1 MAFLQVN
8 AAPACLLQGSKK
20 IICFAPAVR
29 NWTASFCRRNYF
41 FTKTLPMKSQSD
53 FIPSVTKPYNSW
65 SDKKLAAETIKIQ
78 TAMTD
83 NPDFPTPV
91 PSVADYSSAV
101 GAFILQLGKAGSRDV
116 NAVAAKNARRKELIN
131 STITLGT
138 SVSLTANGDLEK
150 LLSTALPL
158 RKQAQ
163 PVVLAKPGNFRCTN
177 GINPGELD
185 LKVDTMDGVAS
196 FNFTYTVYPPTE
208 TSAWTTVTIS
218 KSSCTITGLESGK
231 KYWFRVAAVGSKG
244 QMVWGETLQSP
255 YVQ

>member
-1 MAFLQVN
+1 MLSTNFNSTIL
-8 AAPACLLQGSKK
+8 AASNRRDHLGCFLLQEEL
-20 IICFAPAVR
+20 
-29 NWTASFCRRNYF
+29 F

-53 FIPSVTKPYNSW
+53 FIPSVNKPYNSW
-65 SDKKLAAETIKIQ
+65 SDKKLATETIKIQ

-101 GAFILQLGKAGSRDV
+101 GAFILQLGKAGSRGV

-208 TSAWTTVTIS
+208 TSTWTIVTSS
-218 KSSCTITGLESGK
+218 KSSCTITGLEPGK
-231 KYWFRVAAVGSKG
+231 KYWFRVAAIGTKG